1 MYSCIVNCQQW
12 RNEFILGFQ
21 TGYIISHEPDFP
33 ATAYKVSTGQYGSV
47 KNNLLQLIPCST
59 CIPYNLPLGEP
70 AVEPGAAPP
79 GDLEPRA
86 HPPGQ
91 VHLHRLPAKVH
102 QHYLIYMHPEGQST
116 EYII

>member
-1 MYSCIVNCQQW
+1 M
-12 RNEFILGFQ
+12 GFHPQ
-21 TGYIISHEPDFP
+21 DAVAGKGP
-33 ATAYKVSTGQYGSV
+33 
-47 KNNLLQLIPCST
+47 LLWLQLIPCST
-59 CIPYNLPLGEP
+59 CIPYNLLLGEP

-102 QHYLIYMHPEGQST
+102 QHYFIYIHASRRPE
-116 EYII
+116 